1 MKTVFHLTSG
11 DVGDWKHALGNVNN
25 LLDDETVETE
35 EVALLVNGD
44 AIHLFAEGSP
54 LAEDV
59 RALGDDVRCL
69 GCRNSLTGRDIPES
83 KLLANVDSVP
93 SGVGELTRLQS
104 DGYAYLKVP

>member
-11 DVGDWKHALGNVNN
+11 DVDDWRRALGNVTN
-25 LLDDETVETE
+25 LLDDGTVEVEETV
-35 EVALLVNGD
+35 LLVNGD

-69 GCRNSLTGRDIPES
+69 GCSNSLTGRDIPES